1 MAVLPI
7 RVQTIGGF
15 QMTDAGG
22 QDLTPRGA
30 KTRGLLA
37 ILLLTPD
44 RRRSRR
50 WIETKLWSDRGPEQ
64 ASGSLRQA
72 LTEIRRCLGE
82 ASDKLQADRE
92 HVALATDAFVV
103 DLDYDPQAATAQIN
117 EGRELLEGLDVRDPE
132 FESWLREQRSILETG
147 LSTAS
152 QLTHSGTGNLATSP
166 NQSGLISGALGA
178 TQAARFT
185 LTLEPSSDGARV
197 ENLVALSLANQVG
210 RLISEYAIVDIIAP
224 GTAQAQLSPA
234 QEGLRLR
241 VDVIA
246 DDRQTNLLARL
257 EAADRPQI
265 LWSNQASVRGTG
277 PAIME
282 DAQFSRLAH
291 NAAETAL
298 DLIPR
303 LVESDSSLFRAE
315 ALTARAMR
323 EMFSFDGG
331 RLRVADG
338 MLNEAA
344 QISPT
349 PQLDAWRAL
358 VRMFMVVERT
368 EVDNDELRREANEFA
383 RRALDEATGNAMVL
397 AIVGKVRVLLDGDV
411 AGGGALATDAVR
423 LSPGNPIGLS
433 GLATAMM
440 RDGHCGEAVKL
451 AERGRLIAR
460 NSPYVHWWGLFSCL
474 AQIANGDFENAIL
487 SAEAVNA
494 RAPNFRAPLRHLYAL
509 YTHSGNLEG
518 AAQVK
523 ERLSRFEPGFSLELI
538 REDPTYPAGVLRS
551 SPLIRL
557 QDLV

>member
-1 MAVLPI
+1 MALLPI

-50 WIETKLWSDRGPEQ
+50 WIEAKLWSDRGTEQ

-72 LTEIRRCLGE
+72 LTEIRRCLGTE
-82 ASDKLQADRE
+82 SDKLHADRE
-92 HVALATDAFVV
+92 HVALASDAFIL
-103 DLDYDPQAATAQIN
+103 DLDFDPDTATAQLN

-132 FESWLREQRSILETG
+132 FESWLREQRSTLDN
-147 LSTAS
+147 SAA
-152 QLTHSGTGNLATSP
+152 ATSGMVP
-166 NQSGLISGALGA
+166 AVAGSLTGSLPPGGLLGSALGA
-178 TQAARFT
+178 AQTARFT

-210 RLISEYAIVDIIAP
+210 RLISEYAIVDIIGP
-224 GTAQAQLSPA
+224 GAARAQLGPA

-282 DAQFSRLAH
+282 DGQFSRLAH

-303 LVESDSSLFRAE
+303 LVEADSSLFRAE
-315 ALTARAMR
+315 ALTARALR

-331 RLRVADG
+331 RLRIADG

-368 EVDNDELRREANEFA
+368 EVDEEELRQEAGEFA
-383 RRALDEATGNAMVL
+383 RRALDEAAGNALVL
-397 AIVGKVRVLLDGDV
+397 GIVGKVRVLLDGDV

-423 LSPGNPIGLS
+423 LSPGNPVGLS

-440 RDGHCGEAVKL
+440 RDGHCGEAVNL

-460 NSPYVHWWGLFSCL
+460 NSPYVHWWGLFCCL
-474 AQIANGDFENAIL
+474 AHIANGDYANAIMA
-487 SAEAVNA
+487 AEAVNA

-509 YTHSGNLEG
+509 YTHSGDIEG
-518 AAQVK
+518 AARVSEK
-523 ERLSRFEPGFSLELI
+523 LRRFEPEFSLKLI

-557 QDLV
+557 QDLI